1 MRREVVRAALLLA
14 LLLVVQSLRFV
25 VPLPP
30 FVSMFAIG
38 TLVNACLLISL
49 EVAGWRLTML
59 SAFIAPVIAYMQQ
72 VLPLPILIFPV
83 ATANLAYITG
93 YAALRR
99 QNIWLGIALATAG
112 KAALLWTSMNL
123 LLAGL
128 ELPPAV
134 ATILQ
139 NMMGASQLVTGLG
152 GGMLCV
158 LLMRRMKQAGRL
170 H

>member
-59 SAFIAPVIAYMQQ
+59 
-72 VLPLPILIFPV
+72 
-83 ATANLAYITG
+83 
-93 YAALRR
+93 
-99 QNIWLGIALATAG
+99 
-112 KAALLWTSMNL
+112 
-123 LLAGL
+123 
-128 ELPPAV
+128 
-134 ATILQ
+134 
-139 NMMGASQLVTGLG
+139 
-152 GGMLCV
+152 
-158 LLMRRMKQAGRL
+158 
-170 H
+170 

>member
-1 MRREVVRAALLLA
+1 
-14 LLLVVQSLRFV
+14 
-25 VPLPP
+25 
-30 FVSMFAIG
+30 
-38 TLVNACLLISL
+38 
-49 EVAGWRLTML
+49 
-59 SAFIAPVIAYMQQ
+59 MQQ